1 MKKMKSELNQQLKT
15 NAIRVLVSTVLA
27 SSAVEASSLGFTP
40 DFVSP
45 FLYTGSGNYAVW
57 GLQGIKGDFLISQQ
71 PVDARP
77 STFIV
82 TGTSS
87 VNGVVYQG
95 PINHGFTSTCPPT
108 STSSTTTTTPPC
120 TTSSPPPSAGSGTGT
135 WTVLNVPGAASTS
148 IYGPEVLGNNTYN
161 LVGTFTCP
169 PSGST
174 STTAAPSQ
182 CSTGAN
188 TYSFFYS
195 GPITTNP
202 SMGNFIQVQAR
213 QYPSLKLADATILH
227 SVSGGLAVG
236 NYNSINGPMGNAFV
250 FDPVTGKQTNLVFP
264 DAEKSYSVYGIWYNG
279 GTSYTVAGGVSGGL
293 IDKKSGQPVTL
304 GYLMDYDRASGQS
317 SNYQAYQY
325 KPVGAA
331 KRYFNHDGVIT
342 HFEGIWSNGQGLY
355 KLPASITSFTGGVSA
370 AFVAQVVRR
379 PNGKFSTSA
388 NWKQITLP
396 GSSFMTNDSLF
407 GDTSIGIVSY
417 PPSAG
422 NQSSVSSNFAV
433 TPIKQ

>member
-1 MKKMKSELNQQLKT
+1 MRDIKNELNQQLKA
-15 NAIRVLVSTVLA
+15 NAVRVLVSTVLA
-27 SSAVEASSLGFTP
+27 SSAVQASSLGFTP

-45 FLYTGSGNYAVW
+45 FLYTGSGNYAAW
-57 GLQGIKGDFLISQQ
+57 GLQGIKGDFVISQQ
-71 PVDARP
+71 SSVDPQP
-77 STFIV
+77 STFII

-95 PINHGFTSTCPPT
+95 PINHGFTSTCPST
-108 STSSTTTTTPPC
+108 STSSTTTPPC
-120 TTSSPPPSAGSGTGT
+120 TSSSPPPSAGSGTGT

-148 IYGPEVLGNNTYN
+148 IYGPEVLANNNYN

-169 PSGST
+169 TSGSM
-174 STTAAPSQ
+174 STTSAPSL
-182 CSTGAN
+182 CSTGAH

-202 SMGNFIQVQAR
+202 LMSNFIQVQAR
-213 QYPSLKLADATILH
+213 QAPSLNWAQDTILH

-264 DAEKSYSVYGIWYNG
+264 DTEKSYSVYGIWHNG

-304 GYLMDYDRASGQS
+304 GYLMDYDRALGQS

-342 HFEGIWSNGQGLY
+342 HFEGIWSNGRGLY
-355 KLPASITSFTGGVSA
+355 KLPASVTSFTGGLSA
-370 AFVAQVVRR
+370 AYVAQVVRR
-379 PNGKFSTSA
+379 SNGKFSTSA
-388 NWKQITLP
+388 NWKRITLP
-396 GSSFMTNDSLF
+396 GSTFMTNDSLF
-407 GDTSIGIVSY
+407 GDSSIGIVSY
-417 PPSAG
+417 PASAG
-422 NQSSVSSNFAV
+422 DQSSVMSNFAV
-433 TPIKQ
+433 TPIKK